1 MKTNESEKININYY
15 FLPTFYVNMFDALKY
30 DVGSVNGRI
39 SAYKDTLLLAQ
50 NNLIAGNGYG
60 YFEKNF
66 ENRKFNFNTIEEHIY
81 VMKLLL
87 ETGIVVLVIFSILCV
102 YSFIIICKNIKNKN
116 ILLPTLLFIVI
127 LLSAIVDFTMSYN
140 FILLIF
146 LLSMYLIKFND
157 ENNKPIV

>member
-1 MKTNESEKININYY
+1 M
-15 FLPTFYVNMFDALKY
+15 VM
-30 DVGSVNGRI
+30 
-39 SAYKDTLLLAQ
+39 DTLK
-50 NNLIAGNGYG
+50 
-60 YFEKNF
+60 KNF
-66 ENRKFNFNTIEEHIY
+66 ENRKFNFNTIEEHSY

-87 ETGIVVLVIFSILCV
+87 ETGIVGLVIFSILCV

>member
-1 MKTNESEKININYY
+1 
-15 FLPTFYVNMFDALKY
+15 MFDALKY

-127 LLSAIVDFTMSYN
+127 LSSAIVDFTMSYN

-146 LLSMYLIKFND
+146 LLSMYLIKFNG

>member
-15 FLPTFYVNMFDALKY
+15 FLPTFYVNMIDALKY

-50 NNLIAGNGYG
+50 NNLIVGNGYG
-60 YFEKNF
+60 YF
-66 ENRKFNFNTIEEHIY
+66 ENRKFNFNTIEEHSY

-87 ETGIVVLVIFSILCV
+87 ETGIVGLVIFSILCV